1 VKQGKVKKVEE
12 EKNNIEDI
20 LEISEDGSVEINIA
34 EDDEEEEEEYVNP
47 YETDHYANLAEDL
60 DKDKLSEISSDL
72 INKFEN
78 DKSSRKDWEDQYSKG
93 LKMLGVISEERD
105 DPFPGASGVHNPLM
119 AEAATQFQAR
129 AIAEMFPPGGPVKT
143 QIIGKVTEER
153 EQQAQRVQ
161 EFMNYQITQLMPDY
175 FSELD
180 QMLFN
185 LSLAG
190 SAFKKVYY
198 DTTTNQVCA
207 KFIPAEDLVVSY
219 STTELDTSP
228 RYTQIMKL
236 TTNDV
241 KKYMKTGFYRDIK
254 LTNASDDNPESQI
267 QQTLDEIDG
276 ISPGNNDQTRQV
288 LEFHIDYNIGNDEDD
303 LELPYIITIDRSS
316 QQVLAI
322 RRNWKEDDELQKKR
336 VYFIHYKYLPGLGFY
351 GFGLIHMIGGLQHA
365 STGAL
370 RALLDS
376 AAFANLNGGFKAK
389 GARIEGGDITVS
401 PGEWVEVEA
410 YGDDLRKSF
419 IPLPFKE
426 PSPTLMQLLGILTEA
441 GRRFS
446 SIADAMVGDAA
457 SSAPVGSIVA
467 QIEQGSKVFS
477 AIHKRL
483 HMAQGKEL
491 KLIGE
496 LNGEFLDN
504 EYPYEIIGDE
514 KNVRRKDFDGRVD
527 IIPVSDPNI
536 FSAAQRIAMAQTE
549 LQLAQSAPNIID
561 VKKAYQR
568 LIRALNIPEPEELM
582 IADMKPKRMDPVSEN
597 MSVLNGKPIEAFSD
611 QNHTAHIAVHQQ
623 FLSDPR
629 FGGNKQAQQ
638 AILGPMLAHLGE
650 HLAFQYRQTMQS
662 LGQQAGMGMELPLI
676 DFDEEEE
683 GLSPDIE
690 NALSQFEAQTAQM
703 LAQTQPPSE
712 DQVKAQQ
719 QNAKDQAEI
728 QLKAEELNI
737 RKARF
742 QQGVQKDKVV
752 QDRLE
757 KEFKLK
763 AAKEAIQLARENG
776 KKKS

>member
-1 VKQGKVKKVEE
+1 MASEE
-12 EKNNIEDI
+12 ENKIEDV
-20 LEISEDGSVEINIA
+20 LEIESDGSINVDIS
-34 EDDEEEEEEYVNP
+34 ENDDEEEEEEFVNP
-47 YETDHYANLAEDL
+47 YKTDHYANLAEDL
-60 DKDKLSEISSDL
+60 DRDRLAEISSDL
-72 INKFEN
+72 LNKFEN

-129 AIAEMFPPGGPVKT
+129 AISEMFPPGGPVKT
-143 QIIGKVTEER
+143 QIIGKITEER
-153 EQQAQRVQ
+153 ERQAQRVQ

-198 DTTTNQVCA
+198 DTTLDQVCT

-241 KKYMKTGFYRDIK
+241 KKYMKSGFYRDLK
-254 LTNASDDNPESQI
+254 LSQASDDGEDTQI

-276 ISPGNNDQTRQV
+276 VSPGNNDQTRQV
-288 LEFHIDYNIGNDEDD
+288 LEFHVDYNVGNDEDD
-303 LELPYIITIDRSS
+303 IELPYIITIDRSS

-322 RRNWKEDDELQKKR
+322 RRNWKEDDELQNKR

-457 SSAPVGSIVA
+457 TSAPVGSIVA

-514 KNVRRKDFDGRVD
+514 KMVRRKDFDGRVD

-561 VKKAYQR
+561 VKKAYER
-568 LIRALNIPEPEELM
+568 LVRALNIPEPDELL
-582 IADMKPKRMDPVSEN
+582 IADMEPKRMDPVSEN
-597 MSVLNGKPIEAFSD
+597 MAVLNGKPIEAFAD

-623 FLSDPR
+623 FLADPR

-662 LGQQAGMGMELPLI
+662 IGQQAGMNMELPLI
-676 DFDEEEE
+676 DFDEEET

-690 NALSQFEAQTAQM
+690 NALSQFEAQSAQL
-703 LAQTQPPSE
+703 LAQSQPPTE
-712 DQVKAQQ
+712 DEVKQQQ
-719 QNAKDQAEI
+719 QNAKDQAEL
-728 QLKAEELNI
+728 QLKAEELQI

-742 QQGVQKDKVV
+742 QEGVKKDAQV
-752 QDRLE
+752 QDRLT
-757 KEFKLK
+757 KEFQLK
-763 AAKEAIQLARENG
+763 ALKMGSDLKRESE
-776 KKKS
+776 KKK

>member
-1 VKQGKVKKVEE
+1 VANEE
-12 EKNNIEDI
+12 NKLEDV
-20 LEISEDGSVEINIA
+20 LEIAEDGSVQIDISEG
-34 EDDEEEEEEYVNP
+34 DEEEEEEFVNP

-60 DKDKLSEISSDL
+60 DKDKLAEISSDL
-72 INKFEN
+72 LNKFEN
-78 DKSSRKDWEDQYSKG
+78 DRSSRKDWEDQYSKG

-129 AIAEMFPPGGPVKT
+129 AISEMFPPGGPVKT

-153 EQQAQRVQ
+153 EMQAQRVQ

-198 DTTTNQVCA
+198 DTASDQVSA

-241 KKYMKTGFYRDIK
+241 RKYMKTGFYRDIK
-254 LTNASDDNPESQI
+254 LTSASNNDEESQV
-267 QQTLDEIDG
+267 QQTLDELDG
-276 ISPGNNDQTRQV
+276 ISPGSSDQTRQV
-288 LEFHIDYNIGNDEDD
+288 LEFHVNYNLGNDEDD
-303 LELPYIITIDRSS
+303 LELPYIITVDRSS
-316 QQVLAI
+316 QQILAI
-322 RRNWKEDDELQKKR
+322 RRNWKEDDKLQNKR

-426 PSPTLMQLLGILTEA
+426 PSPTLMQLLGILTES
-441 GRRFS
+441 GRRFT

-514 KNVRRKDFDGRVD
+514 KMVRRKDFDGRVD

-549 LQLAQSAPNIID
+549 LQLAQSAPQIID
-561 VKKAYQR
+561 VRKAYER
-568 LIRALNIPEPEELM
+568 LVRALNIPEPEELLLEEM
-582 IADMKPKRMDPVSEN
+582 EPKRMDPVSEN
-597 MSVLNGKPIEAFSD
+597 MAVLNQTPIKAFMD
-611 QNHTAHIAVHQQ
+611 QNHTAHLAVHQQ
-623 FLSDPR
+623 FLADPR
-629 FGGNKQAQQ
+629 FGGNTQAQQ
-638 AILGPMLAHLGE
+638 AILGPMLAHMAE
-650 HLAFQYRQTMQS
+650 HLAYQYKMTMQS
-662 LGQQAGMGMELPLI
+662 LGQQAGMPIQIPNI
-676 DFDEEEE
+676 DFKDRDSEQEE
-683 GLSPDIE
+683 LSPEAE
-690 NALSQFEAQTAQM
+690 NALAQFEAQTAQL
-703 LAQTQPPSE
+703 LAQSQPPSE
-712 DQVKAQQ
+712 EQVKQQQ
-719 QNAKDQAEI
+719 QNAKDQAEL
-728 QLKAEELNI
+728 QLKAKEMQI
-737 RKARF
+737 REARF
-742 QQGVQKDKVV
+742 VEGVKKDEKV

-757 KEFKLK
+757 RESKLK
-763 AAKEAIQLARENG
+763 ALDTAMKMAERKDAAKKE
-776 KKKS
+776 S

>member
-1 VKQGKVKKVEE
+1 VA
-12 EKNNIEDI
+12 NEDNKLEDV
-20 LEISEDGSVEINIA
+20 LEIESDGSINVDIS
-34 EDDEEEEEEYVNP
+34 EGDEEEEEEFVNP
-47 YETDHYANLAEDL
+47 YKTDHYANLAEDL
-60 DKDKLSEISSDL
+60 DKDRLSEISSDL
-72 INKFEN
+72 LTKFEN

-129 AIAEMFPPGGPVKT
+129 AISEMFPPGGPVKT
-143 QIIGKVTEER
+143 QIVGKINEER
-153 EQQAQRVQ
+153 ERQAQRVQ

-198 DTTTNQVCA
+198 DTTLDQVCT

-241 KKYMKTGFYRDIK
+241 KKYMKSGFYRDLK
-254 LTNASDDNPESQI
+254 LSQASDDGEDTQI

-276 ISPGNNDQTRQV
+276 INPGNSDQTRQV
-288 LEFHIDYNIGNDEDD
+288 LEFHVDYNVANDEDD
-303 LELPYIITIDRSS
+303 IELPYIITIDRSS

-322 RRNWKEDDELQKKR
+322 RRNWKEDDELQNKR

-426 PSPTLMQLLGILTEA
+426 PSPTLMQLLGILTES

-504 EYPYEIIGDE
+504 EYPYETIGDE
-514 KNVRRKDFDGRVD
+514 KMVRRKDFDGRVD

-561 VKKAYQR
+561 VKKAYER
-568 LIRALNIPEPEELM
+568 LVRALNIPNPDELL
-582 IADMKPKRMDPVSEN
+582 IADMEPKRMDPVSEN
-597 MSVLNGKPIEAFSD
+597 MAILNGKPIEAFAD

-623 FLSDPR
+623 FLTDPR

-662 LGQQAGMGMELPLI
+662 IGQQAGMNMEIPLI
-676 DFDEEEE
+676 DFEEEE
-683 GLSPDIE
+683 TGLSPDIE
-690 NALSQFEAQTAQM
+690 NALSQFEAQSAQL
-703 LAQTQPPSE
+703 LAQSQPPSE
-712 DQVKAQQ
+712 DQIKQQQ

-742 QQGVQKDKVV
+742 QEGVKKDQKV

-757 KEFKLK
+757 RESKLK
-763 AAKEAIQLARENG
+763 AFDTAMKMAERKDAAKKE
-776 KKKS
+776 S

>member
-1 VKQGKVKKVEE
+1 MAENTNEELLTLAEDGSIEVDISEEE
-12 EKNNIEDI
+12 EK
-20 LEISEDGSVEINIA
+20 
-34 EDDEEEEEEYVNP
+34 EEEEYKNP
-47 YETDHYANLAEDL
+47 YETDHYANLAEGL
-60 DKDKLSEISSDL
+60 DKDRLAEISSDL
-72 INKFEN
+72 LSKFEN
-78 DKSSRKDWEDQYSKG
+78 DKSSRKDWEEQYSKG
-93 LKMLGVISEERD
+93 LKMLGVISEDRD

-129 AIAEMFPPGGPVKT
+129 AVAEMFPPGGPVKT
-143 QIIGKVTEER
+143 QIIGKITEER
-153 EQQAQRVQ
+153 ERQAQRVQ

-190 SAFKKVYY
+190 SSFKKVYY
-198 DTTTNQVCA
+198 DIATDQVCA

-241 KKYMKTGFYRDIK
+241 KKYMKSGFYRNIK
-254 LTNASDDNPESQI
+254 LSDPSDNSEDTPV
-267 QQTLDEIDG
+267 QQTIDEIDG
-276 ISPGNNDQTRQV
+276 ITGSATDHIRQV
-288 LEFHIDYNIGNDEDD
+288 LEFHVDYNLENDEDEI
-303 LELPYIITIDRSS
+303 ELPYIITVDRSTS
-316 QQVLAI
+316 QILAI
-322 RRNWKEDDELQKKR
+322 RRNFKEDDKLQNKR

-426 PSPTLMQLLGILTEA
+426 PSPTLMQLLGILTES

-483 HMAQGKEL
+483 HMSQGKEL
-491 KLIGE
+491 RLIGE

-504 EYPYEIIGDE
+504 EYPYEVIGDE
-514 KNVRRKDFDGRVD
+514 KMVRRIDFDGRVD

-536 FSAAQRIAMAQTE
+536 FSASQRIAMAQTE
-549 LQLAQSAPNIID
+549 LQLAQSAPQIID
-561 VKKAYQR
+561 VKKAYER
-568 LIRALNIPEPEELM
+568 LIRALNIPEPEELLIQEM
-582 IADMKPKRMDPVSEN
+582 EPQRMDPVSEN
-597 MSVLNGKPIEAFSD
+597 MKILNGQPVKSFED
-611 QNHTAHIAVHQQ
+611 QNHAAHLAVHQQ
-623 FLSDPR
+623 FIADPR

-638 AILGPMLAHLGE
+638 FILGPMLAHMGE
-650 HLAFQYRQTMQS
+650 HLAYQYRQQMQTLS
-662 LGQQAGMGMELPLI
+662 QETGNTTPFPNFMS
-676 DFDEEEE
+676 DEEKES
-683 GLSPDIE
+683 LSPQIE
-690 NALSQFEAQTAQM
+690 NLLAQFQAQTSQLLAQSQPPNEEQVKEQREAQ
-703 LAQTQPPSE
+703 
-712 DQVKAQQ
+712 
-719 QNAKDQAEI
+719 KDQAEI
-728 QLKAEELNI
+728 SLKAEEMNI

-742 QQGVQKDKVV
+742 VEGVKKDKVV
-752 QDRLE
+752 QDRLN
-757 KEFKLK
+757 KELQLK
-763 AAKEAIQLARENG
+763 AMKEGASMKRERDKNAK
-776 KKKS
+776 

>member
-1 VKQGKVKKVEE
+1 MASEE
-12 EKNNIEDI
+12 ENKIEDV
-20 LEISEDGSVEINIA
+20 LEIESDGSINVDIS
-34 EDDEEEEEEYVNP
+34 ENDDEEEEEEFVNP
-47 YETDHYANLAEDL
+47 YKTDHYANLAEDL
-60 DKDKLSEISSDL
+60 DRDRLAEISSDL
-72 INKFEN
+72 LNKFEN

-129 AIAEMFPPGGPVKT
+129 AISEMFPPGGPVKT
-143 QIIGKVTEER
+143 QIIGKITEER
-153 EQQAQRVQ
+153 ERQAQRVQ

-198 DTTTNQVCA
+198 DTALDQVCT

-241 KKYMKTGFYRDIK
+241 KKYMKSGFYRDLK
-254 LTNASDDNPESQI
+254 LSQAADDGEDTQI

-288 LEFHIDYNIGNDEDD
+288 LEFHVDYNIGSDEDD

-322 RRNWKEDDELQKKR
+322 RRNWKEDDKLQNKR

-457 SSAPVGSIVA
+457 TSAPVGSIVA

-514 KNVRRKDFDGRVD
+514 KMVRRKDFDGRVD

-561 VKKAYQR
+561 VKKAYER
-568 LIRALNIPEPEELM
+568 LVRALNIPEPDELL
-582 IADMKPKRMDPVSEN
+582 IADMEPKRMDPVSEN
-597 MSVLNGKPIEAFSD
+597 MAVLNGKPIEAFAD

-623 FLSDPR
+623 FLADPR

-662 LGQQAGMGMELPLI
+662 IGQQAGMNMELPLI
-676 DFDEEEE
+676 DFDEEET

-690 NALSQFEAQTAQM
+690 NALSQFEAQSAQL
-703 LAQTQPPSE
+703 LAQSQPPTE
-712 DQVKAQQ
+712 DEVKQQQ
-719 QNAKDQAEI
+719 QNAKDQAEL

-742 QQGVQKDKVV
+742 QEGVKKDAQV
-752 QDRLE
+752 QDRLT
-757 KEFKLK
+757 KEFQLK
-763 AAKEAIQLARENG
+763 ALKMGSDLKRESE
-776 KKKS
+776 KKK

>member
-1 VKQGKVKKVEE
+1 VAESD
-12 EKNNIEDI
+12 NNIEDI
-20 LEISEDGSVEINIA
+20 LSVSEDGSVEVDIS
-34 EDDEEEEEEYVNP
+34 EEEQEEEEFVNP
-47 YETDHYANLAEDL
+47 YETDHYANLADGL
-60 DKDKLSEISSDL
+60 DKDRLAEISSDL
-72 INKFEN
+72 LTKFEN

-93 LKMLGVISEERD
+93 LKMLGVISEDRD

-129 AIAEMFPPGGPVKT
+129 AVAEMFPPGGPAKT
-143 QIIGKVTEER
+143 QIIGKITEER
-153 EQQAQRVQ
+153 ERQAQRVQ

-198 DTTTNQVCA
+198 DTATDQVCA
-207 KFIPAEDLVVSY
+207 KFVPAEDLVVSY
-219 STTELDTSP
+219 TTTELDTSP

-241 KKYMKTGFYRDIK
+241 KKYMKSGFYRNIK
-254 LTNASDDNPESQI
+254 LSDPSDDGEESRV

-276 ISPGNNDQTRQV
+276 ITGSLSDQNRQV
-288 LEFHIDYNIGNDEDD
+288 LEFHVDYNLEDNEEEI
-303 LELPYIITIDRSS
+303 ELPYIITIDRATS
-316 QQVLAI
+316 QVLAI
-322 RRNWKEDDELQKKR
+322 RRNYKEDDKLKNKR

-426 PSPTLMQLLGILTEA
+426 PSPTLMQLLGILTES

-457 SSAPVGSIVA
+457 TSAPVGSIVA

-483 HMAQGKEL
+483 HMSQGKEL
-491 KLIGE
+491 RLIGE

-504 EYPYEIIGDE
+504 EYPYEVIGDE
-514 KNVRRKDFDGRVD
+514 KMVRRKDFDGRVD

-536 FSAAQRIAMAQTE
+536 FSASQRIAMAQTE
-549 LQLAQSAPNIID
+549 LQLAQSAPQIID
-561 VKKAYQR
+561 VKKAYER
-568 LIRALNIPEPEELM
+568 LIRALNIPEPEELL
-582 IADMKPKRMDPVSEN
+582 IEEIEPKRMDPVSEN
-597 MSVLNGKPIEAFSD
+597 MAVLNGKPIKSFAD
-611 QNHTAHIAVHQQ
+611 QNHTAHLAVHQQ
-623 FLSDPR
+623 FLADPR
-629 FGGNKQAQQ
+629 FGGNKQALQ
-638 AILGPMLAHLGE
+638 AILGPMLAHMGE
-650 HLAFQYRQTMQS
+650 HLAYQYKGTMQS
-662 LGQQAGMGMELPLI
+662 IGQQAGLPVNI
-676 DFDEEEE
+676 PDMSSDEEQQE
-683 GLSPDIE
+683 LSPEVE
-690 NALSQFEAQTAQM
+690 NALSQFEAQTAQL
-703 LAQTQPPSE
+703 LAQSQPPSE
-712 DQVKAQQ
+712 EQMKEQREMQ
-719 QNAKDQAEI
+719 KDQAEI
-728 QLKAEELNI
+728 ALKGKEMQI
-737 RKARF
+737 REARF
-742 QQGVQKDKVV
+742 VEGVKKDARV

-757 KEFKLK
+757 RESKLK
-763 AAKEAIQLARENG
+763 AVDQAMKIAERKDAARKE
-776 KKKS
+776 KS

>member
-1 VKQGKVKKVEE
+1 MAEE
-12 EKNNIEDI
+12 EKNKIEDV
-20 LEISEDGSVEINIA
+20 LEVESDGSINIDIS
-34 EDDEEEEEEYVNP
+34 EDDEEEEEEFVNP
-47 YETDHYANLAEDL
+47 YKTDHYANLAEDL
-60 DKDKLSEISSDL
+60 DKDRLSEISSDL
-72 INKFEN
+72 LTKFEN

-129 AIAEMFPPGGPVKT
+129 AISEMFPPGGPVKT
-143 QIIGKVTEER
+143 QIVGKISEER
-153 EQQAQRVQ
+153 ERQAQRVQ

-198 DTTTNQVCA
+198 DTTLDQVCT

-241 KKYMKTGFYRDIK
+241 KKYMKSGFYRDLK
-254 LTNASDDNPESQI
+254 LSQASDDGEDTQI

-276 ISPGNNDQTRQV
+276 INPGNSDQTRQV
-288 LEFHIDYNIGNDEDD
+288 LEFHVDYNVANDEDD
-303 LELPYIITIDRSS
+303 IELPYIITIDRSS

-322 RRNWKEDDELQKKR
+322 RRNWKEDDELQNKR

-426 PSPTLMQLLGILTEA
+426 PSPTLMQLLGILTES

-514 KNVRRKDFDGRVD
+514 KMIRRKDFDGRVD

-561 VKKAYQR
+561 VKKAYER
-568 LIRALNIPEPEELM
+568 LVRALNIPNPDELL
-582 IADMKPKRMDPVSEN
+582 IADMEPKRMDPVSEN
-597 MSVLNGKPIEAFSD
+597 MAVLNGKPIEAFAD

-662 LGQQAGMGMELPLI
+662 IGQQAGMNMELPLI
-676 DFDEEEE
+676 DFEEEE
-683 GLSPDIE
+683 TGLSPDIE
-690 NALSQFEAQTAQM
+690 NALSQFEAQSAQL
-703 LAQTQPPSE
+703 LAQSQPPSE
-712 DQVKAQQ
+712 DEVKQQQ
-719 QNAKDQAEI
+719 QNAKDQAEL

-742 QQGVQKDKVV
+742 QEGVKKDQKV
-752 QDRLE
+752 QDRLT
-757 KEFKLK
+757 KEFQLK
-763 AAKEAIQLARENG
+763 ALKMGSDLKRESE
-776 KKKS
+776 KKK

>member
-1 VKQGKVKKVEE
+1 MASEE
-12 EKNNIEDI
+12 ENKIEDV
-20 LEISEDGSVEINIA
+20 LEIESDGSINVDIS
-34 EDDEEEEEEYVNP
+34 ENDDEEEEEEFVNP
-47 YETDHYANLAEDL
+47 YKTDHYANLAEDL
-60 DKDKLSEISSDL
+60 DRDKLAEISSDL
-72 INKFEN
+72 LNKFEN

-129 AIAEMFPPGGPVKT
+129 AISEMFPPGGPVKT
-143 QIIGKVTEER
+143 QIIGKITEER
-153 EQQAQRVQ
+153 ERQAQRVQ

-198 DTTTNQVCA
+198 DTALDQVCT

-241 KKYMKTGFYRDIK
+241 KKYMKSGFYRDLK
-254 LTNASDDNPESQI
+254 LSQAADDGEDTQI

-288 LEFHIDYNIGNDEDD
+288 LEFHVDYNIGSDEDD

-322 RRNWKEDDELQKKR
+322 RRNWKEDDELQTKR

-457 SSAPVGSIVA
+457 TSAPVGSIVA

-514 KNVRRKDFDGRVD
+514 KMVRRKDFDGRVD

-561 VKKAYQR
+561 VKKAYER
-568 LIRALNIPEPEELM
+568 LVRALNIPEPDELL
-582 IADMKPKRMDPVSEN
+582 IADMEPKRMDPVSEN
-597 MSVLNGKPIEAFSD
+597 MAVLNGKPIEAFAD

-623 FLSDPR
+623 FLADPR

-662 LGQQAGMGMELPLI
+662 IGQQAGMNMELPLI
-676 DFDEEEE
+676 DFDEEET

-690 NALSQFEAQTAQM
+690 NALSQFEAQSAQL
-703 LAQTQPPSE
+703 LAQSQPPTE
-712 DQVKAQQ
+712 DEVKQQQ
-719 QNAKDQAEI
+719 QNAKDQAEL

-742 QQGVQKDKVV
+742 QEGVKKDAQV
-752 QDRLE
+752 QDRLT
-757 KEFKLK
+757 KEFQLK
-763 AAKEAIQLARENG
+763 ALKMGSDLKRESE
-776 KKKS
+776 KKK

>member
-1 VKQGKVKKVEE
+1 MASKKSEE
-12 EKNNIEDI
+12 ENKIEDV
-20 LEISEDGSVEINIA
+20 LEVESDGSINIDIS
-34 EDDEEEEEEYVNP
+34 EDDEEEEEEFVNP
-47 YETDHYANLAEDL
+47 YKTDHYANLAEDL
-60 DKDKLSEISSDL
+60 DKDRLSEISSDL
-72 INKFEN
+72 LTKFEN

-129 AIAEMFPPGGPVKT
+129 AISEMFPPGGPVKT
-143 QIIGKVTEER
+143 QIVGKISEER
-153 EQQAQRVQ
+153 ERQAQRVQ

-198 DTTTNQVCA
+198 DTTLDQVCT

-241 KKYMKTGFYRDIK
+241 KKYMKSGFYRDLK
-254 LTNASDDNPESQI
+254 LSQASDDGEDTQI

-276 ISPGNNDQTRQV
+276 INPGNSDQTRQV
-288 LEFHIDYNIGNDEDD
+288 LEFHVDYNVANDEDD
-303 LELPYIITIDRSS
+303 IELPYIITIDRSS

-322 RRNWKEDDELQKKR
+322 RRNWKEDDELQNKR

-426 PSPTLMQLLGILTEA
+426 PSPTLMQLLGILTES

-514 KNVRRKDFDGRVD
+514 KMIRRKDFDGRVD

-561 VKKAYQR
+561 VKKAYER
-568 LIRALNIPEPEELM
+568 LVRALNIPNPDELL
-582 IADMKPKRMDPVSEN
+582 IADMEPKRMDPVSEN
-597 MSVLNGKPIEAFSD
+597 MAVLNGKPIEAFAD

-662 LGQQAGMGMELPLI
+662 IGQQAGMNMELPLI
-676 DFDEEEE
+676 DFEEEE
-683 GLSPDIE
+683 TGLSPDIE
-690 NALSQFEAQTAQM
+690 NALSQFEAQSAQL
-703 LAQTQPPSE
+703 LAQSQPPSE
-712 DQVKAQQ
+712 DEVKQQQ
-719 QNAKDQAEI
+719 QNAKDQAEL

-742 QQGVQKDKVV
+742 QEGVKKDQKV
-752 QDRLE
+752 QDRLT
-757 KEFKLK
+757 KEFQLK
-763 AAKEAIQLARENG
+763 ALKMGSDLKRESE
-776 KKKS
+776 KKK